1 MAEAAASAAQAQR
14 WVLKS
19 PAHLGYLDVLRA
31 QFPDLHIV
39 HMHRDPRTTIASGA
53 SLNATLHAMHAD
65 TVDRHRVGAQWLERM
80 GWTNDRAMAV
90 RDGWQDD
97 TAVVTDIAFDDAVA
111 DPIGQVARV
120 YDAVGLPLQPR
131 PPRTRCGAGW
141 PGVPARRHARPTAWR
156 ITACVPSRST
166 SDSRCTTNVSAVRR
180 TVRSNAVPDDPVST
194 ASQREQEL
202 AALELIEHPIVKAA
216 YRTVAETWLGRAKAS
231 DAMRERFD
239 ESFAEVMFSAAVW
252 SSNQDK
258 LRPKVSCITRLA
270 HPVDGRRIP
279 GSRWG
284 IDNPDSVYRVI
295 PISGDERYEIHGRV
309 GQHRMTE
316 NYFTLWDAHMGTVDV
331 LNGRT
336 MAVDS
341 DGSFTITV
349 DADPANGR
357 PNHVQTSAEAHE
369 FYIRDVL
376 LDWGRDDP
384 NHIEVQRL
392 GGPPVTPAR
401 TLDEQ
406 AEATAAMM
414 DYFANFTGK
423 LSHGVYKMPANHFNL
438 AWSADKVGAMRNQV
452 YVMGRFELD
461 PDEAFVV
468 DLSDGGAE
476 YFTVPLSNIWGTT
489 LDLVDRTGSLNK
501 AQSVANEDGTYSY
514 VISPVD
520 PGVANWID
528 SDGLREAILTLRMA
542 EFGETGPARRPR
554 GARGRVVKLDQLDAE
569 VPHLPRV
576 SAQQRATR
584 TGRRRKAYLRRLP
597 EGTV

>member
-1 MAEAAASAAQAQR
+1 M
-14 WVLKS
+14 
-19 PAHLGYLDVLRA
+19 P
-31 QFPDLHIV
+31 
-39 HMHRDPRTTIASGA
+39 
-53 SLNATLHAMHAD
+53 
-65 TVDRHRVGAQWLERM
+65 
-80 GWTNDRAMAV
+80 
-90 RDGWQDD
+90 
-97 TAVVTDIAFDDAVA
+97 DDAVA
-111 DPIGQVARV
+111 
-120 YDAVGLPLQPR
+120 
-131 PPRTRCGAGW
+131 
-141 PGVPARRHARPTAWR
+141 
-156 ITACVPSRST
+156 
-166 SDSRCTTNVSAVRR
+166 
-180 TVRSNAVPDDPVST
+180 T
-194 ASQREQEL
+194 ASQHEQEL
-202 AALELIEHPIVKAA
+202 AALDLIEHPTVKAA
-216 YRTVAETWLGRAKAS
+216 YKSVAETWLGRAKAS

-239 ESFAEVMFSAAVW
+239 DAYAEVMFSAAVW

-309 GQHRMTE
+309 GANRMTE

-336 MAVDS
+336 MAVDP
-341 DGSFTITV
+341 DGAFTITV
-349 DADPANGR
+349 DPEPANGR
-357 PNHVQTSAEAHE
+357 PNHVRTTPEAHE

-384 NHIEVQRL
+384 NYLEVQRL
-392 GGPPVTPAR
+392 GGAPVTPAR

-414 DYFANFTGK
+414 AYFADFTGK

-438 AWSADKVGAMRNQV
+438 AWSADKAGAMRNQV
-452 YVMGRFELD
+452 YVMGRFDLA

-468 DLSDGGAE
+468 DLNDGGAE
-476 YFTVPLSNIWGTT
+476 YFTVPLSNVWGTT
-489 LDLVDRTGSLNK
+489 LDIVDRTGSLNK
-501 AQSVANEDGTYSY
+501 AQSVANEDGTYTY

-528 SDGLREAILTLRMA
+528 SDGLSEGILTLRMA
-542 EFGETGPARRPR
+542 EFGDTGPREDL
-554 GARGRVVKLDQLDAE
+554 GARGRLVTLDRLDAE

-576 SAQQRATR
+576 GAQERAAQLAD
-584 TGRRRKAYLRRLP
+584 RRAGYLRRLP
-597 EGTV
+597 EGTA